1 MVKRQLT
8 QQIKEIA
15 KKMPVVAVLG
25 PRQSGKTTLVKVA
38 FPNYNYVNFE
48 DLEIREF
55 AKDDPKAFLENYN
68 SPVIFDE
75 IQYVPNLFSYI
86 QLEVDNKPKETSYI
100 LTDSQNILLLESIN
114 QSLAGRIALF
124 NLLPFSLTE
133 LTGTIYDCD
142 KIDSFLFNGFY
153 PRIYDNNLDPSQWL
167 SSYVKTYVEKDV
179 RQMVSIGDLSSFIM
193 FLKVCAGRVGHL
205 VNFSAIANEIGVSYQ
220 TVKRWIS
227 ILEASYII
235 YKLPPFYKNV
245 NKRVVK
251 TNKLYFYDVGLV
263 TYLLGIRNEDQLLS
277 HYARGELFE
286 NMIVMEIVKNI
297 YNKGLEIP
305 LHFWRDRS
313 GNEVDL
319 LVEAGDRPIAIEI
332 KSSKTIRSS
341 FDKGLQYLQKIKV
354 TDSNCSFVIYGGDKN
369 ERRTLS
375 QFIGWKN
382 SGKTIID
389 SILGQT

>member
-382 SGKTIID
+382 SGK
-389 SILGQT
+389 

>member
-8 QQIKEIA
+8 QQIKEMA

-382 SGKTIID
+382 SGKISMIE
-389 SILGQT
+389 IREQV

>member
-382 SGKTIID
+382 SGKISMIE
-389 SILGQT
+389 IREQV

>member
-179 RQMVSIGDLSSFIM
+179 RQMVSIGD
-193 FLKVCAGRVGHL
+193 
-205 VNFSAIANEIGVSYQ
+205 
-220 TVKRWIS
+220 
-227 ILEASYII
+227 
-235 YKLPPFYKNV
+235 
-245 NKRVVK
+245 
-251 TNKLYFYDVGLV
+251 
-263 TYLLGIRNEDQLLS
+263 
-277 HYARGELFE
+277 
-286 NMIVMEIVKNI
+286 
-297 YNKGLEIP
+297 
-305 LHFWRDRS
+305 
-313 GNEVDL
+313 
-319 LVEAGDRPIAIEI
+319 
-332 KSSKTIRSS
+332 
-341 FDKGLQYLQKIKV
+341 
-354 TDSNCSFVIYGGDKN
+354 
-369 ERRTLS
+369 
-375 QFIGWKN
+375 
-382 SGKTIID
+382 
-389 SILGQT
+389 